1 MTDQDHPQDDVHDD
15 PRDESQDDVQDEIYI
30 DLIPDELSL
39 ARAQLDSGLSGQAEG
54 VLRRHIARLESG
66 GRGAAEELDATR
78 GLLAEALWREG
89 RPLAAGQ
96 AVEGIRSGS
105 IERRRP
111 LIVLIEAE
119 AMAAAGHP
127 ERAEALMEEVIDSVG
142 VDEAWRLRGGVASR
156 LGWPVPASLRPAARR
171 TAPPPPPYG
180 SSAASSLPS
189 PERTAAAHA
198 RLEAARMAYGA
209 GHAMEG
215 DRELGLALRLDPRI
229 AAEGVALVEPTL
241 GREPAP
247 DRLLLYGDLLRAADR
262 PAEASEAYDQAARA

>member
-1 MTDQDHPQDDVHDD
+1 MTEQEEVY
-15 PRDESQDDVQDEIYI
+15 V

-54 VLRRHIARLESG
+54 VLRRHIARLEAG
-66 GRGAAEELDATR
+66 GRGAAEELDAAR
-78 GLLAEALWREG
+78 GMLAEAMWREG

-105 IERRRP
+105 IERRRA

-127 ERAEALMEEVIDSVG
+127 ERAEALMEEVIDAVG
-142 VDEAWRLRGGVASR
+142 VDEAWRLRGGVPSR
-156 LGWPVPASLRPAARR
+156 LPWPVPASLRPAARR
-171 TAPPPPPYG
+171 SAPPAPSPG
-180 SSAASSLPS
+180 ASAASLPS

-198 RLEAARMAYGA
+198 RLEAARLAYGA
-209 GHAMEG
+209 GNSAEG

-241 GREPAP
+241 GREPAG
-247 DRLLLYGDLLRAADR
+247 DRLVLYGDLLRAADR
-262 PAEASEAYDQAARA
+262 HGEAQEAYDRAARA